1 MDMQRKG
8 WEWPDALVG
17 SCIGPHYKAK
27 MYL

>member
-27 MYL
+27 M